1 MEKNTRQQEQ
11 IIRQSQISTAV
22 NYFTLIGK
30 KPSMVDLIKVSTMM
44 EKFIHEGYS
53 KSMVELM
60 EKVDEH
66 IMGIQDEKQKRIEE
80 LIEKRRKKNENHN
93 DIY

>member
-22 NYFTLIGK
+22 NYINLIDK
-30 KPSMVDLIKVSTMM
+30 KPSMVDLIKISTMM

-53 KSMVELM
+53 KSMIELM

-66 IMGIQDEKQKRIEE
+66 INTIPSKNNSSLTKVATEPVNLGT
-80 LIEKRRKKNENHN
+80 KK
-93 DIY
+93 

>member
-22 NYFTLIGK
+22 NYFNLIGK

-44 EKFIHEGYS
+44 EKFITDGYS

-66 IMGIQDEKQKRIEE
+66 ISGIK
-80 LIEKRRKKNENHN
+80 
-93 DIY
+93 